1 VTAEAAAWPAPA
13 VRTWRDGGGQHWRRF
28 ADGREEPYDPVTE
41 ADDQP
46 GKADGRVPLFRRY
59 SASELAEPVGPISWL
74 VRGLLADPTY
84 GMTAGDLK
92 TLKTM
97 FTTLVCLGLASG
109 TPILGHFDVPEAR
122 SVVIYVG
129 EGGRKPFQ
137 RRLQR
142 LATAAGLRLADLPLH
157 VSFDVAPI
165 GGARFQDSLAR
176 DLVDLEPGLVVIDPY
191 YAFHGGSVDAKN
203 LHAEGELLSGLSARC
218 VDADASLTVVNHF
231 NQTGSG
237 SNLKRITLAGGGE
250 WVDSWQLLSHREDPD
265 VEAGSFQLALD
276 VGSRQWGG
284 AVYDL
289 DLNIGRFDVGL
300 GAHDGDVTW
309 DLRTASQGAAASEF
323 DQQRRILDVLR
334 DEPWT
339 HTKSQ
344 LAKLAGGKAEATRAV
359 IEVLQQNGQI
369 RLQNVPAM
377 EGGRQVSR
385 PRYAIATEPRLDVG
399 PSSPEVNT

>member
-1 VTAEAAAWPAPA
+1 MTAEATAWPATT
-13 VRTWRDGGGQHWRRF
+13 VRTWRDEGGQHWRRF
-28 ADGREEPYDPVTE
+28 ADGREEPYDPTTE
-41 ADDQP
+41 ADERP
-46 GKADGRVPLFRRY
+46 AKAESHIPLFRRY
-59 SASELAEPVGPISWL
+59 SACELAEPVGPISWL

-92 TLKTM
+92 TLKTL

-109 TPILGHFDVPEAR
+109 TPILGHFEVPKPR
-122 SVVIYVG
+122 PVVIYVG

-142 LATAAGLRLADLPLH
+142 LASAAGLRLADLPLH

-165 GGARFQDSLAR
+165 GGARFQDSLQR
-176 DLVDLEPGLVVIDPY
+176 DLQDLEPGLVVVDPY
-191 YAFHGGSVDAKN
+191 YAFHGGAVDARN

-218 VDADASLTVVNHF
+218 VDAGASLTVVNHF

-265 VEAGSFQLALD
+265 VEAGSFKLHLD

-284 AVYDL
+284 AAYDL
-289 DLNIGRFDVGL
+289 DLSIGRFDVAL
-300 GAHDGDVTW
+300 GMHDGDVTW
-309 DLRTASQGAAASEF
+309 NLRPASEGVAAGEF
-323 DQQRRILDVLR
+323 DLQHRVLSVLR

-339 HTKSQ
+339 YTKSQ

-359 IEVLQQNGQI
+359 IEVLQQSGQI
-369 RLQNVPAM
+369 RLQNVPAT

-385 PRYAIATEPRLDVG
+385 PRYAMTTEPRLDVG
-399 PSSPEVNT
+399 PSSPEVST